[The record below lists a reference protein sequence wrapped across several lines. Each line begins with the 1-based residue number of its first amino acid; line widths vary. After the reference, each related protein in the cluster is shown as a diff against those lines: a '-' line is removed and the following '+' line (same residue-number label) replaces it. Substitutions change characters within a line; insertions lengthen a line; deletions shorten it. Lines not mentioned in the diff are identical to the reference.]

1 MSNMSLYGSMRHG
14 LEHATYRQLAIG
26 VAGGAFVL
34 WVLGKVLREVSHLLF
49 PNVIPGEPNTPLLA
63 TPRPNKDSATAE
75 DLKTTRRYD
84 YIIIGGGTAGCVLA
98 NRLTEDPNTTVLVI
112 EAGHSDLKQIFSR
125 IPAGFGRL
133 FSTAAD
139 WAFYTKKDTGCNDRQ
154 LFWPRG
160 KMLGGCSAIN
170 AMIYNKGA
178 AEDYDEWER
187 LGNKGW
193 GWYNVEEYSRKAEGF
208 QQSPRSK
215 LSAEDLVDHGRS
227 GPWQT
232 GYCIM
237 APLCGVFLDACEAVG
252 IPKIADFNSRKGML
266 GASQFQTFIDSK
278 GQRSSTAV
286 AYLTKDVASRSNLSI
301 ATGQIVTKI
310 VFDKSGAKPR
320 AVGIE
325 MGSSKASPIRYV
337 VKARKEVILSAGAV
351 QSPQILKL
359 SGIGPAAELKQHN
372 IPLIKDLLGV
382 GTNLADHLCGIM
394 VFESREKSLQYLV
407 DTVKGIP
414 PLIEWLRH
422 GTGPM
427 TTNVGEAG
435 CFLNVAQRPDCPPSL
450 QHNDLSSHPNA
461 PDLEL
466 LVGALAYINHGKT
479 LAPATKDYFSIGPI
493 MLRPESRGSITLASS
508 SPFDAPIIDANYL
521 ATQHDRDMMTYGMKL
536 ARDVAASAPFKQ
548 AFGSWYCPK
557 NVEKMSDNE
566 LLETVRDHGETIYHP
581 MCTNKMGNVEDETA
595 VVDAEL
601 KVHGVEGL
609 RVVDASVFPMP
620 VACHPCAP
628 VVMVAERAADLVKGR
643 GTIKE
648 IP

>member
-1 MSNMSLYGSMRHG
+1 MSLYGNMRHG
-14 LEHATYRQLAIG
+14 LEHATYRQLALGI
-26 VAGGAFVL
+26 AGGAFVL
-34 WVLGKVLREVSHLLF
+34 WILGKVLREVSHLLF
-49 PNVIPGEPNTPLLA
+49 PNVIPGEPSTPLLA
-63 TPRPNKDSATAE
+63 TPRANKGEVSIE
-75 DLKTTRRYD
+75 DLKTARSYD
-84 YIIIGGGTAGCVLA
+84 YVVIGGGTAGCVLA
-98 NRLTEDPNTTVLVI
+98 NRLTEDPNTTVLVV

-139 WAFYTKKDTGCNDRQ
+139 WAFYTKRDKGCNDRQ

-170 AMIYNKGA
+170 AMVYNKGA

-193 GWYNVEEYSRKAEGF
+193 GWRTVGEYSRKAEGF
-208 QQSPRSK
+208 QTSGRST

-232 GYCIM
+232 GYCGM
-237 APLCGVFLDACEAVG
+237 ESLCSVFLDACEAVG
-252 IPKIADFNSRKGML
+252 IPKITDFNSRKGML

-278 GQRSSTAV
+278 GQRSSIAV
-286 AYLTKDVASRSNLSI
+286 AYLTKDVAKRPNLSI

-310 VFDKSGAKPR
+310 IFDKSGPKPR
-320 AVGIE
+320 AAGIE
-325 MGSSKASPIRYV
+325 MAASKISPIRYI

-359 SGIGPAAELKQHN
+359 SGIGPASELKAHN
-372 IPLIKDLLGV
+372 VPLIKDIPGV
-382 GTNLADHLCGIM
+382 GGNLADHLCGIM

-414 PLIEWLRH
+414 ALIQWLRH

-427 TTNVGEAG
+427 TTNVAEAG
-435 CFLNVAQRPDCPPSL
+435 CFLNVARQKDCPPAL
-450 QHNDLSSHPNA
+450 QHGDRSSHPSA

-466 LVGALAYINHGKT
+466 LVGPLAYINHGKT
-479 LAPATKDYFSIGPI
+479 VASSSKEYFSIGPI
-493 MLRPESRGSITLASS
+493 MLRPESRGTITLASA

-521 ATQHDRDMMTYGMKL
+521 STQHDRDMMVYGMRL
-536 ARDVAASAPFKQ
+536 ARKVASSAPFKK
-548 AFGSWYCPK
+548 AFGGWYFPSN
-557 NVEKMSDNE
+557 NVEKMTDAE
-566 LLETVRDHGETIYHP
+566 LLEAVRNHAETIYHP
-581 MCTNKMGNVEDETA
+581 MGTCAMGSENDEKA

-601 KVHGVEGL
+601 RVHGVDGL

-628 VVMVAERAADLVKGR
+628 VVMVAERASDLIKGR
-643 GTIKE
+643 D
-648 IP
+648 